1 MEPRDK
7 KETEFFFF
15 SSLLFKDERR
25 VKTRKDGPRLRVDDA
40 DVGKS
45 LWGRVNFSMFYE
57 RKRRE
62 RPISSRLS
70 LPLHLFIQHIPDWR
84 AGSKSLDTYL
94 AVACS
99 SLLIRMRELHRFR
112 PPLLNNTHFPAAE
125 GIKNNCEGWPPIGI
139 EGTFLL
145 NCSQLAD

>member
-45 LWGRVNFSMFYE
+45 L
-57 RKRRE
+57 
-62 RPISSRLS
+62 
-70 LPLHLFIQHIPDWR
+70 
-84 AGSKSLDTYL
+84 
-94 AVACS
+94 
-99 SLLIRMRELHRFR
+99 
-112 PPLLNNTHFPAAE
+112 
-125 GIKNNCEGWPPIGI
+125 
-139 EGTFLL
+139 
-145 NCSQLAD
+145 